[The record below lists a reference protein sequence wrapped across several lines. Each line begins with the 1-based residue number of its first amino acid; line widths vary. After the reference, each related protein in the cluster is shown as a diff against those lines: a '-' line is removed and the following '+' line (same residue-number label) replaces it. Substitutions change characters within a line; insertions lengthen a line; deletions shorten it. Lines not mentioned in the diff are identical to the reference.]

1 MKKLIVLLIT
11 FTLFTSCNKSDES
24 TDKKKSITEIDMS
37 IGQNEKKFCE
47 VVEELNLVKLE
58 TNEHSMIGSI
68 NQIEVFDN
76 KIFVHDLKTQSILIF
91 EYSSGNYINKI
102 ESIGN
107 GPGEYFNISSFSIEK
122 DKSLVALLDINLRTI
137 FKYNF
142 EGDFINSKSIP
153 FYAHSLSYM
162 NANNNV
168 IFSNFSISEDPDN
181 DYQAIITDKNFE
193 IVNKFLK
200 IEKFSSMQ
208 IKQGNQISVLD
219 NQTMFLPKNS
229 VHFYSVNSE
238 EIKQKYLFNFKENW
252 NEDIFY
258 KEVGSPRELVQD
270 LNKKEI
276 IRALGVTESDDFMVF
291 SFWFLTDHYLA
302 VYNKETNKLNYISKD
317 KNGFENRFFIKG
329 YFQDYFISYK
339 YHDEIKVATENDKAC
354 LISEDDK
361 EMIFNLNEIDNPVLI
376 FAKFKK

>member
-1 MKKLIVLLIT
+1 
-11 FTLFTSCNKSDES
+11 
-24 TDKKKSITEIDMS
+24 
-37 IGQNEKKFCE
+37 
-47 VVEELNLVKLE
+47 
-58 TNEHSMIGSI
+58 
-68 NQIEVFDN
+68 
-76 KIFVHDLKTQSILIF
+76 
-91 EYSSGNYINKI
+91 
-102 ESIGN
+102 
-107 GPGEYFNISSFSIEK
+107 
-122 DKSLVALLDINLRTI
+122 
-137 FKYNF
+137 
-142 EGDFINSKSIP
+142 
-153 FYAHSLSYM
+153 
-162 NANNNV
+162 
-168 IFSNFSISEDPDN
+168 
-181 DYQAIITDKNFE
+181 
-193 IVNKFLK
+193 
-200 IEKFSSMQ
+200 
-208 IKQGNQISVLD
+208 
-219 NQTMFLPKNS
+219 MFLPKNS

-238 EIKQKYLFNFKENW
+238 EIKQKYFFNFKENW
-252 NEDIFY
+252 DEDIFY

-339 YHDEIKVATENDKAC
+339 YHDELKVATKNDKAC